1 MNLNCV
7 AVILCSM
14 FTLKGRR
21 LSFSSYVTRLVRLC
35 SPFSLIIFCHSV
47 VADHASPSFET
58 GTSGAI
64 ITVPGSTLPK
74 GKFVFGIRVQ
84 FIELDD
90 LSDQTLEDLGTLN
103 EEVHSVNNLFNASA
117 NVAYGL
123 SDNLTLGF
131 SLPYVERT
139 DIREAHNDM
148 GVGEAE
154 FAGDSSGLSDMSLFS
169 QYRFYNSDSIDTA
182 IIIGLKAPTGDTRE
196 KEVEGG
202 LFEAE
207 QQPGSGSWDP
217 FAGVSFNKSWGRMGI
232 SSNILYTFVTEGTQ
246 DTDLGDIFNYNLAA
260 SYRAYHLKERHDHGH
275 HDHGNGIVDYLD
287 VVLELNGDHREKVG
301 INEEK
306 EAHSGG
312 HTLYISP
319 GVRVGIGHRW
329 SIYTSFGI
337 PIVNDLNGVQSEPD
351 YRFIGGI
358 STTF

>member
-1 MNLNCV
+1 MISFICGH
-7 AVILCSM
+7 LCLRIKIIRISIYNYIKQ
-14 FTLKGRR
+14 FIR
-21 LSFSSYVTRLVRLC
+21 LLLTSALLIFSCPV
-35 SPFSLIIFCHSV
+35 F
-47 VADHASPSFET
+47 ADHASPSFET
-58 GTSGAI
+58 GSSGAI
-64 ITVPGSTLPK
+64 NTLSGTTMPK
-74 GKFVFGIRVQ
+74 GKLVFGIGTQ
-84 FIELDD
+84 FLELDD

-103 EEVHSVNNLFNASA
+103 EEVHSVNNLLNASA
-117 NVAYGL
+117 NVAYGF

-139 DIREAHNDM
+139 DIREAHNDA

-154 FAGDSSGLSDMSLFS
+154 FAGDSSGLGDMSLFG
-169 QYRFYNSDSIDTA
+169 QYRFYKSESIDSA
-182 IIIGLKAPTGDTRE
+182 IIVGLKTPTGDNSE
-196 KEVEGG
+196 KEVGGG

-232 SSNILYTFVTEGTQ
+232 SSNLLYTFVTEGTQ

-260 SYRAYHLKERHDHGH
+260 SFRTYHLKERHDHDH
-275 HDHGNGIVDYLD
+275 HEQGSSLVDYLD
-287 VVLELNGDHREKVG
+287 VVLELNGDHRQKVDINGEKA
-301 INEEK
+301 
-306 EAHSGG
+306 AHSGG

-337 PIVNDLNGVQSEPD
+337 PIVNDLNGVQSEPE